1 MEKMTWI
8 FCLICT
14 ACVQAQRVSESEA
27 RTHVSRWL
35 SKNPLAVRYQEKQ
48 ILPLEISSIELVQ
61 LGEAHLPIYVIHL
74 HPQGYVVMN
83 IDRRLKPVLCF
94 SISSDFNLED
104 RGDNAFY
111 HLLLIQSE
119 KNTQKISSTP
129 SNMPARPEWNVRS
142 ELRLMGKTIRSDFGE
157 GDVIGPLLSTSWGQ
171 ANHYNEYCPLAPD
184 ASDEC
189 DGRVPVG
196 CVATA
201 FAQVMKYHEWPYRGT
216 GSMTHEDTKGSIT
229 NTHTASFSDP
239 YEWWNMQNEYYV
251 WGIEPEE
258 AANAVSELM
267 YELGVAAK
275 MDYESELSTV
285 SPEELGRGIQKHFYY
300 EPLTHTESSD
310 FNQLMNSILNDLVDQ
325 RPCIASIPGHSLV
338 IDGHMKQDEDNY
350 FHINYGFSGRNDGW
364 YLLGNVQEEPIADVL
379 TGIRPMLT
387 ALHLGSEY
395 TTNGIEL
402 RWVLPKTRSEEVT
415 RVDMLERNTVSGTWK
430 DEAEHFG
437 TFEVTS
443 TSDYKDW
450 SVSSVGYTGNCF
462 YKSGGGYSNREYHL
476 TSHSPFRPTLETRL
490 AFKAKYVLGEDSFSV
505 GISNDNGSS
514 FSSVWSV
521 SNSSQ
526 ENWTEIQIPLE
537 AFSEQDILIRFE
549 YLPGNYY
556 AHGGVWIDDIQLVSA
571 QWYDWSVI
579 HTVSELTT
587 YQAEC
592 TTSFQDEAEDFSTF
606 KVTSSSGY
614 TDWAIS
620 PAGNTGNCFYKSG
633 GGYGNREYH
642 LTSTSS
648 FRPGQET
655 RLAFKAKYFLSEDAF
670 RVLVSSS
677 NGSSFLPLWSASNA
691 FRKNWTDI
699 QIPLEAFSE
708 QDILIR
714 FEYLTGNYYP
724 DGGIWI
730 DEIRL
735 IDVSGSDYLKHPVHY
750 TSLGNLPEGINIL
763 AYQVWSGEQIYPR
776 SEAFIIDVSPS
787 TALSR

>member
-1 MEKMTWI
+1 
-8 FCLICT
+8 
-14 ACVQAQRVSESEA
+14 
-27 RTHVSRWL
+27 
-35 SKNPLAVRYQEKQ
+35 
-48 ILPLEISSIELVQ
+48 
-61 LGEAHLPIYVIHL
+61 
-74 HPQGYVVMN
+74 
-83 IDRRLKPVLCF
+83 
-94 SISSDFNLED
+94 
-104 RGDNAFY
+104 
-111 HLLLIQSE
+111 
-119 KNTQKISSTP
+119 
-129 SNMPARPEWNVRS
+129 
-142 ELRLMGKTIRSDFGE
+142 
-157 GDVIGPLLSTSWGQ
+157 
-171 ANHYNEYCPLAPD
+171 
-184 ASDEC
+184 
-189 DGRVPVG
+189 
-196 CVATA
+196 
-201 FAQVMKYHEWPYRGT
+201 
-216 GSMTHEDTKGSIT
+216 
-229 NTHTASFSDP
+229 
-239 YEWWNMQNEYYV
+239 
-251 WGIEPEE
+251 
-258 AANAVSELM
+258 
-267 YELGVAAK
+267 
-275 MDYESELSTV
+275 
-285 SPEELGRGIQKHFYY
+285 
-300 EPLTHTESSD
+300 
-310 FNQLMNSILNDLVDQ
+310 
-325 RPCIASIPGHSLV
+325 
-338 IDGHMKQDEDNY
+338 
-350 FHINYGFSGRNDGW
+350 
-364 YLLGNVQEEPIADVL
+364 
-379 TGIRPMLT
+379 
-387 ALHLGSEY
+387 
-395 TTNGIEL
+395 
-402 RWVLPKTRSEEVT
+402 
-415 RVDMLERNTVSGTWK
+415 
-430 DEAEHFG
+430 
-437 TFEVTS
+437 
-443 TSDYKDW
+443 
-450 SVSSVGYTGNCF
+450 
-462 YKSGGGYSNREYHL
+462 
-476 TSHSPFRPTLETRL
+476 L

-514 FSSVWSV
+514 FSSLWSV

-526 ENWTEIQIPLE
+526 EDWTEIQIPLE
-537 AFSEQDILIRFE
+537 AFSERDILIRFE

-614 TDWAIS
+614 T
-620 PAGNTGNCFYKSG
+620 NTGNCFYKSG

-735 IDVSGSDYLKHPVHY
+735 IDVAGSDYLKHPVHY